1 MINIDE
7 YEKYIK
13 ETDWKEHEYINN
25 LLYSF
30 FIRTLDDQKK
40 IDKFIYEPAVNY
52 TLKLKDVIIYKTEYV
67 RITLQEIIYTICPDY
82 YKEKQQNIN
91 DGINL
96 QDIKVFKD
104 FYYNKVEE
112 NKKNNI
118 NKPIIQT
125 FIYTD
130 LNKSEIILNEKDIL
144 EKIEEV
150 YTYKKINMNFK
161 YKQLNIPENKF
172 ITLHDVNINL
182 PTNALISYIEF
193 IKTQHKIK
201 KNKNIFFEINKKLEE
216 LTNDKINEIKYFIKY
231 ISIHKDYHER
241 HQFFINKKRFIK
253 NIKDIEDI
261 ENISKKNFFKYIKF
275 NKIYKLKQH
284 EIYKKIVLNKNK
296 LSTILITYDLMKNK
310 EKYLDKSTIKKI
322 QIIILGSRRKFFITR
337 DYDDLNKYTLHNE
350 KKHKKLEKLLND
362 LYKLFHFIPENENI
376 EIQNINQ
383 IIKEINQENEKD
395 LDEIMKKIY
404 KLIEP
409 SKLNIFKEN
418 YPYLSERTIYK
429 YYEIAKFY
437 IDEENYKLLLDE
449 NYI

>member
-13 ETDWKEHEYINN
+13 ETNWKEHEYINN

-30 FIRTLDDQKK
+30 FIRTLDDQKNIK
-40 IDKFIYEPAVNY
+40 DFIYTPEVTYN
-52 TLKLKDVIIYKTEYV
+52 LELKDVIIYKTEYV

-130 LNKSEIILNEKDIL
+130 LNKSEIILNEKEIL

-150 YTYKKINMNFK
+150 CTYEKINMNFK
-161 YKQLNIPENKF
+161 YKQLTIPENKF

-231 ISIHKDYHER
+231 ISIQKDHNKR
-241 HQFFINKKRFIK
+241 HHFFTNKKRFV
-253 NIKDIEDI
+253 DT
-261 ENISKKNFFKYIKF
+261 FLL
-275 NKIYKLKQH
+275 IYFG
-284 EIYKKIVLNKNK
+284 
-296 LSTILITYDLMKNK
+296 M
-310 EKYLDKSTIKKI
+310 
-322 QIIILGSRRKFFITR
+322 
-337 DYDDLNKYTLHNE
+337 
-350 KKHKKLEKLLND
+350 
-362 LYKLFHFIPENENI
+362 
-376 EIQNINQ
+376 
-383 IIKEINQENEKD
+383 
-395 LDEIMKKIY
+395 
-404 KLIEP
+404 
-409 SKLNIFKEN
+409 
-418 YPYLSERTIYK
+418 
-429 YYEIAKFY
+429 
-437 IDEENYKLLLDE
+437 
-449 NYI
+449 